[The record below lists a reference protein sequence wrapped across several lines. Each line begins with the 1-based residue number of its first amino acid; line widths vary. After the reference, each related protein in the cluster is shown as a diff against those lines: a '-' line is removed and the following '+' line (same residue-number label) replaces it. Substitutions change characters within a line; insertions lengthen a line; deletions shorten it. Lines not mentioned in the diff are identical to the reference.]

1 MRQQS
6 LKLLSLLF
14 VLFAL
19 SAATASPMA
28 QADVEEAKPT
38 PPHQR
43 RNRYPDP

>member
-19 SAATASPMA
+19 SAATTSPVA
-28 QADVEEAKPT
+28 QADVEGAKIY

-43 RNRYPDP
+43 RSRYPDH